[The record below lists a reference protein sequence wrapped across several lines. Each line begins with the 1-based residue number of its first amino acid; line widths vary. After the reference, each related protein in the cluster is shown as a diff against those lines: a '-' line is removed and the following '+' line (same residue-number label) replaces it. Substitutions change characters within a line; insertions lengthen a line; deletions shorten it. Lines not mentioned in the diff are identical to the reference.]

1 MKKWGFLIF
10 ATALILGV
18 VVSSL
23 FSFGRISGKFTNFS
37 LKVGSVKGSGQMGT
51 EVRELSGF
59 RKIDASGVFQIE
71 IVAQKDFSVE
81 VEADDNLLQY
91 ITTEVRRG
99 VLKLETERKL
109 NTSNPIRVRISAP
122 DIEGIET
129 AGAANVILTELKNGS
144 LEIDSSGA
152 SKIKVSGETAKLV
165 VDVSGAT
172 RVDAEGLTAVDANVE
187 ASGASTVEL
196 LVNGNLK
203 TNASGASTI
212 RYAGSPRD
220 VVKKSSGAS
229 TVSPK

>member
-59 RKIDASGVFQIE
+59 RKIDASGVFQVE

-91 ITTEVRRG
+91 ITTEVRHG
-99 VLKLETERKL
+99 ALHLETERKL

-172 RVDAEGLTAVDANVE
+172 QVDAVGLAAENANVE

>member
-23 FSFGRISGKFTNFS
+23 FSFGRLSGKFTNFS
-37 LKVGSVKGSGQMGT
+37 LKVGSVNGSGQTGT

-59 RKIDASGVFQIE
+59 KKIDASGVFQVE

-91 ITTEVRRG
+91 IKTDVRHG
-99 VLKLETERKL
+99 ALHLETERKL
-109 NTSNPIRVRISAP
+109 STSNPIRVRISAP
-122 DIEGIET
+122 NIEAIESS
-129 AGAANVILTELKNGS
+129 GAANIVLTELKNDS
-144 LEIDSSGA
+144 IEIESSGA
-152 SKIKVSGETAKLV
+152 SKIKVSGETGKLI

-172 RVDAEGLTAVDANVE
+172 RVDAESLTAGDANIE

-212 RYAGSPRD
+212 RYAGSPKD
-220 VVKKSSGAS
+220 VIKKASGAS
-229 TVSPK
+229 TVAPK

>member
-172 RVDAEGLTAVDANVE
+172 QVDAVGLAAENANVE

-229 TVSPK
+229 IVSPK

>member
-37 LKVGSVKGSGQMGT
+37 LKVGSVKGSGQTGT

-59 RKIDASGVFQIE
+59 RKIDASGVFQVE

-99 VLKLETERKL
+99 VLKLETERKF

-122 DIEGIET
+122 DIEGIESS
-129 AGAANVILTELKNGS
+129 GAANVVLTGLNNAG

-172 RVDAEGLTAVDANVE
+172 QVDAVGLAAENANVE

>member
-37 LKVGSVKGSGQMGT
+37 LKIGSVKGSGQTGT
-51 EVRELSGF
+51 EVRELNGF
-59 RKIDASGVFQIE
+59 KKIDASGVFQIE

-172 RVDAEGLTAVDANVE
+172 QVDAVGLAAENANVE

>member
-122 DIEGIET
+122 DIEGIESS
-129 AGAANVILTELKNGS
+129 GAANVVLTGLNNAG

-152 SKIKVSGETAKLV
+152 SKIKVSGETSKLV

-229 TVSPK
+229 IVSPK

>member
-91 ITTEVRRG
+91 ITTEVRHG
-99 VLKLETERKL
+99 ALHLETERKL

-172 RVDAEGLTAVDANVE
+172 QVDAVGLAAENANVE

>member
-122 DIEGIET
+122 DIEGIESS
-129 AGAANVILTELKNGS
+129 GAANVVLTGLNNAG

-152 SKIKVSGETAKLV
+152 SKIKVSGETSKLV

>member
-59 RKIDASGVFQIE
+59 RKIDASGVFQVE

-172 RVDAEGLTAVDANVE
+172 QVDAVGLAAENANVE

>member
-59 RKIDASGVFQIE
+59 RKIDASGVFQVE

-91 ITTEVRRG
+91 ITTDVRRG

-172 RVDAEGLTAVDANVE
+172 QVDAVGLAAENANVE

>member
-1 MKKWGFLIF
+1 MKKWGFLVF

-18 VVSSL
+18 IVSSL

-37 LKVGSVKGSGQMGT
+37 LKSGSVKGSGQT
-51 EVRELSGF
+51 AAEARDLHGF
-59 RKIDASGVFQIE
+59 TKIDASGVFQVE

-91 ITTEVRRG
+91 INIQVRRG
-99 VLKLETERKL
+99 VLKLETDRRL
-109 NTSNPIRVRISAP
+109 STSNPIRVRISAP
-122 DIEGIET
+122 DIEGIESS
-129 AGAANVILTELKNGS
+129 GAANIVLTDLKNSS

-152 SKIKVSGETAKLV
+152 SKIKVAGETAKLV

-172 RVDAEGLTAVDANVE
+172 RVDAEGLTAENANVE
-187 ASGASTVEL
+187 ASGASTVEVF
-196 LVNGNLK
+196 VNGNLK

-212 RYAGSPRD
+212 RYGGSPKD

>member
-10 ATALILGV
+10 ATALILGI

-91 ITTEVRRG
+91 ITTEVRHG
-99 VLKLETERKL
+99 ALHLETERKL

-172 RVDAEGLTAVDANVE
+172 QVDAVGLAAENANVE

>member
-172 RVDAEGLTAVDANVE
+172 QVDAVGLAAENANVE

>member
-10 ATALILGV
+10 ATALIFGV

-51 EVRELSGF
+51 EVRELNGF
-59 RKIDASGVFQIE
+59 SKIDASGVFQVE

-81 VEADDNLLQY
+81 VEADDNLLEY
-91 ITTEVRRG
+91 IKTDVRNG
-99 VLKLETERKL
+99 SLHLETERKL
-109 NTSNPIRVRISAP
+109 STSNPIRVRISAP
-122 DIEGIET
+122 NIEAVESS
-129 AGAANVILTELKNGS
+129 GAANVVLSELKNDS
-144 LEIDSSGA
+144 IEIESSGA
-152 SKIKVSGETAKLV
+152 SKIKVSGETAKLI

-172 RVDAEGLTAVDANVE
+172 QVNADGLSAENANIE

-212 RYAGSPRD
+212 RYAGSPKD
-220 VVKKSSGAS
+220 VVKKASGAS
-229 TVSPK
+229 TVAPK